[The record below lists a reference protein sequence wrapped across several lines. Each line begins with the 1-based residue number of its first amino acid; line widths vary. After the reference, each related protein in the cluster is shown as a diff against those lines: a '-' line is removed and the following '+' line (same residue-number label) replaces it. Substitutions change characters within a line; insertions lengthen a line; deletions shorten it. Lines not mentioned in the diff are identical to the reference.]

1 MDKKTENKI
10 KIANAAAALYHK
22 DSRFTYEDLAGE
34 AGLTAKTIR
43 SHFPN
48 RKEIFEFYYEG
59 AFLTYRDLT
68 EKMEDME
75 SYSLAERLSHL
86 LLTLL
91 DLFHEQQG
99 FVEKTYVRV
108 IERQG
113 SSTPFAKHLVREVNQ
128 ILMDDV
134 EMLHIP
140 SFAYNKATD
149 TAILYHVHGLMRF
162 WVRDHSDANQKTMEL
177 IDKWTALA
185 EAVAYSKVGEKSFDF
200 AKFMATNSPFTEVVR
215 KMRAGLKK
223 QSMNRSC

>member
-75 SYSLAERLSHL
+75 SYSLAERL
-86 LLTLL
+86 
-91 DLFHEQQG
+91 
-99 FVEKTYVRV
+99 
-108 IERQG
+108 
-113 SSTPFAKHLVREVNQ
+113 
-128 ILMDDV
+128 
-134 EMLHIP
+134 
-140 SFAYNKATD
+140 
-149 TAILYHVHGLMRF
+149 
-162 WVRDHSDANQKTMEL
+162 
-177 IDKWTALA
+177 
-185 EAVAYSKVGEKSFDF
+185 
-200 AKFMATNSPFTEVVR
+200 
-215 KMRAGLKK
+215 
-223 QSMNRSC
+223 